1 MSQTQ
6 NDNTNG
12 ASAGAASGSNV
23 GLGVKLGYIG
33 TGVLIGLIIYPFV
46 RKTLGKVQPT
56 VDALFDDL
64 TGKAEDLAERA
75 SDFVA
80 KARARVIDEKESP
93 AHAHDH
99 SHDHSHEGHNH

>member
-1 MSQTQ
+1 MNQ
-6 NDNTNG
+6 NSDNGGATTN
-12 ASAGAASGSNV
+12 ASAARVS
-23 GLGVKLGYIG
+23 LGTKLGYIG

-46 RKTLGKVQPT
+46 RKTLGKVQPK

-80 KARARVIDEKESP
+80 KARTKVMSEKDSEP
-93 AHAHDH
+93 HPTENH
-99 SHDHSHEGHNH
+99 SH